1 MTPVGFTLRILYV
14 TALTAAVS
22 SSGLAA
28 DDKKPAR
35 SQPTPSVKRM
45 NEAAAAQGPPAPKP
59 APAPAPS
66 TPTPAVKRM
75 GPAGT
80 AGGTV
85 PPPGWEQ
92 MTPVEREQYQR
103 DLRDTKSAEEC
114 RILNSRTQQQMTQRA
129 RERGEPLPPSRGVDL
144 CAR

>member
-1 MTPVGFTLRILYV
+1 
-14 TALTAAVS
+14 
-22 SSGLAA
+22 
-28 DDKKPAR
+28 
-35 SQPTPSVKRM
+35 
-45 NEAAAAQGPPAPKP
+45 
-59 APAPAPS
+59 
-66 TPTPAVKRM
+66 M

-80 AGGTV
+80 GGGTV

-103 DLRDTKSAEEC
+103 DLRDTKSAKEC

>member
-1 MTPVGFTLRILYV
+1 MIRGPFGVPA
-14 TALTAAVS
+14 TAG
-22 SSGLAA
+22 GLENGAEM
-28 DDKKPAR
+28 
-35 SQPTPSVKRM
+35 QH
-45 NEAAAAQGPPAPKP
+45 
-59 APAPAPS
+59 
-66 TPTPAVKRM
+66 
-75 GPAGT
+75 PAGT